1 VQSLQTNKR
10 WQEAEAEQAEA
21 EQAEAEVLMEVMEI
35 MEAMVVVVVVATT
48 DTITIATRASE
59 DQGTFFYFL
68 GTLWLCLVL
77 APVIGG
83 STVGGG
89 HGR

>member
-1 VQSLQTNKR
+1 V
-10 WQEAEAEQAEA
+10 EEEQAEA
-21 EQAEAEVLMEVMEI
+21 EQAEAEVLMEVMEV
-35 MEAMVVVVVVATT
+35 MEAMVVVVVATT

>member
-1 VQSLQTNKR
+1 VQSLQTSKR
-10 WQEAEAEQAEA
+10 WQE
-21 EQAEAEVLMEVMEI
+21 AEAEVLMEVMEI
-35 MEAMVVVVVVATT
+35 MEAMVVVVVATT
-48 DTITIATRASE
+48 DTITIATHASE

>member
-21 EQAEAEVLMEVMEI
+21 EVLMEVMEI
-35 MEAMVVVVVVATT
+35 MEAMVVVVVATT

>member
-1 VQSLQTNKR
+1 LSQVQSLQTNKR
-10 WQEAEAEQAEA
+10 WQEAEVEQAEV
-21 EQAEAEVLMEVMEI
+21 EVLMEVMEI
-35 MEAMVVVVVVATT
+35 MEAMVVVVVATT